1 MDIKKR
7 TVPCNHVGE
16 PMNVFG
22 ERNLIFFKVR
32 FNNFRDV
39 SGSVANEVTDRE
51 VWDECECCLCLPDS
65 YTDDG
70 EPTQLIISCHGA
82 GSIVEEERNIVG
94 GVSYVMRCVDEGY
107 AALDVNGSVPN
118 GLSMGCPEHIFALY
132 KAYKHAVKNY
142 NLTERVL
149 VAGASMGGHTAMN
162 FVHTFPSLVIAAG
175 LIYPRLNIDGVDVD
189 GHHCIGTWEKN
200 TPGADGKSTHDR
212 IIDVYRFPT
221 QEWCEENTIGF
232 NPYHTRSFIGAD
244 GKKVTFVPCP
254 IKVWQGLE
262 DKTVDPVGTEE
273 YVNSVRRSGSYIEL
287 KKIEGIAHK
296 IVPVMREEILL
307 WFNRFI

>member
-82 GSIVEEERNIVG
+82 GAFVEERRNIVG
-94 GVSYVMRCVDEGY
+94 GINYVMRCVDNGC
-107 AALDVNGSVPN
+107 AALDVSGSVPD
-118 GLSMGCPEHIFALY
+118 GVSMGCPEHIFALY
-132 KAYKHAVKNY
+132 KAYKHAVRNY
-142 NLTERVL
+142 NLTETVL

-162 FVHTFPSLVIAAG
+162 FIHTFPSIVIAAG
-175 LIYPRLNIDGVDVD
+175 LIYPQMSINGFEVD
-189 GHHCIGTWEKN
+189 GHHCIGTWEKYDLSV
-200 TPGADGKSTHDR
+200 DGKTIHDR
-212 IIDVYRFPT
+212 VRRIYRFPSD
-221 QEWCEENTIGF
+221 EWCGENVIGF
-232 NPYHTRSFIGAD
+232 NPYYTRSFINAY

-254 IKVWQGLE
+254 MKIWQGTE
-262 DKTVDPVGTEE
+262 DTRVDAVGTEE
-273 YVNSVRRSGSYIEL
+273 YVNSVRRSGSYIEFH
-287 KKIEGIAHK
+287 KIEGVAHK
-296 IVPVMREEILL
+296 ISPAMLEEMLL